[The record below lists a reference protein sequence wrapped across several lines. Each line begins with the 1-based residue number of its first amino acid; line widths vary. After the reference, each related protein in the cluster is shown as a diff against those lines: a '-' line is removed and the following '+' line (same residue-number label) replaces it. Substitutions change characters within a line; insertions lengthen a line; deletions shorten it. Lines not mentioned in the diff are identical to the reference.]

1 MTVTA
6 PNNSFS
12 LLEALESEFIESD
25 FMKSGQTKE
34 SEGMLQ
40 QRALWTRT
48 RVARL
53 AGGGKTSRLLVTLTL
68 SLPLLRPLGKGLSL
82 PEPTPMFTV
91 VPEAQQMPKKE
102 KKKRKTVLLPCALL
116 Y

>member
-53 AGGGKTSRLLVTLTL
+53 AGGGKTSRLLVTLAL

-91 VPEAQQMPKKE
+91 VPEAQQMPKK
-102 KKKRKTVLLPCALL
+102 KTVLLPCALL

>member
-1 MTVTA
+1 MLRVCISSKFPRAADAADTGWGHQTLTVTA

-53 AGGGKTSRLLVTLTL
+53 AGGGKTSRLLVTLAL
-68 SLPLLRPLGKGLSL
+68 SLPLLRPL
-82 PEPTPMFTV
+82 
-91 VPEAQQMPKKE
+91 
-102 KKKRKTVLLPCALL
+102 
-116 Y
+116 